1 MHCTVEPHRASLNSR
16 LPCMPQLHELCMI
29 SANQYHSIQPLTFT
43 ILPNTHAVLGTYGWQ
58 DNMFNLFG
66 SATGMSP
73 PQFLAIAAALMIP
86 TVWLPNLSALSFLG
100 VFGVAAT
107 TTVVAS
113 VSGQTHAFAIQHCS
127 SVLPVSGLA

>member
-1 MHCTVEPHRASLNSR
+1 
-16 LPCMPQLHELCMI
+16 
-29 SANQYHSIQPLTFT
+29 
-43 ILPNTHAVLGTYGWQ
+43 
-58 DNMFNLFG
+58 MFNLFG
-66 SATGMSP
+66 GALGLSP

-113 VSGQTHAFAIQHCS
+113 VSFIPLQRHVCLQCPNLA
-127 SVLPVSGLA
+127 SV